1 MTISTH
7 VAEISQP
14 PSHRTVT
21 CTKRDPASPCWPSL
35 WLLLLCGE
43 KRSPVKSY
51 CPENICGNVWSSS
64 VLLRGVPE
72 FQLNPGIKLFFFFPL
87 NPVPLSWSLPE
98 KITSVQRRFVSCC
111 RDGREIQRHS
121 CHYREAPRQIG
132 CSARPWI
139 WCLSGLRTLHQGY
152 VSTEAAANTSRTGVV
167 WGSSPVADSCLKDFK
182 TSHWAALRMWGM
194 VGISP
199 RVNEFTHENTVL

>member
-1 MTISTH
+1 MAAAPLWGKKVSCQILLSW
-7 VAEISQP
+7 EYLWECLDLICLS
-14 PSHRTVT
+14 SWCSRI
-21 CTKRDPASPCWPSL
+21 PAQS
-35 WLLLLCGE
+35 
-43 KRSPVKSY
+43 R
-51 CPENICGNVWSSS
+51 NQT
-64 VLLRGVPE
+64 R
-72 FQLNPGIKLFFFFPL
+72 FFFPL
-87 NPVPLSWSLPE
+87 NPVPLSWSLLE

-139 WCLSGLRTLHQGY
+139 WCLLGLRTLHQGY
-152 VSTEAAANTSRTGVV
+152 ASTEVAANTSRTGVV

-194 VGISP
+194 VGVSP
-199 RVNEFTHENTVL
+199 RVNKFTHENTVL